1 MSADRRTVDA
11 DGRTLG
17 TLAGATRRR
26 SSEAFVRAS
35 FVLPPEIDA
44 ELRAEAL
51 RQDRSSSAIVREA
64 LRNYFARRR

>member
-11 DGRTLG
+11 ALRDE
-17 TLAGATRRR
+17 ARRLPP
-26 SSEAFVRAS
+26 AKGFVRAS

-64 LRNYFARRR
+64 LRNYFARKR